1 MARARS
7 LGAERQFPRAAALS
21 RRRWPSWLSPSHR
34 PPLPPRKRVYPSFPP
49 LSVASEKLLFAD
61 PQRNDSE
68 CAKISTLLSLGATAR
83 PKGCARRRCAC
94 LAKTDPLRGDTEIS
108 CYRKGQSARSVG
120 IHTPAL
126 SGGATQRCAGPRLS
140 SAR

>member
-21 RRRWPSWLSPSHR
+21 RRRWLSWLSPSHR

-68 CAKISTLLSLGATAR
+68 CAKISTLLSLGAIAR
-83 PKGCARRRCAC
+83 PKGCARRGSTC
-94 LAKTDPLRGDTEIS
+94 LSETDPLSGDGRDIVLSERQRVRS
-108 CYRKGQSARSVG
+108 GGCREARSSAA
-120 IHTPAL
+120 PAL
-126 SGGATQRCAGPRLS
+126 ACLRHEYV
-140 SAR
+140 